1 MHMNLCTTRFLLPA
15 FILTI
20 VDWLVR
26 IFRLST
32 STVVLQNEKIGSIT
46 KIVLKTDKKVYKP
59 GQWFLLYVPPFD
71 LHPFSVTTT
80 SFNGQPALGFAVSSC
95 GKFTRTISSIHT
107 FRIDGPYGNSFDD
120 ILKHKK
126 IILIA
131 GGIGITPLL
140 NIVDFAKKMNLE
152 DKSIGIEFIFVANSI
167 NTLDAFEQE
176 LVEVKGVS
184 SLTCFLTKSTLV
196 STDAGY
202 DRPFPIE
209 TGRPDFVQ
217 LLSKQKNEH
226 LSSIG
231 VAVCG
236 PKDMIISV
244 REAALEEKDT
254 VELDAREQALK
265 ELNEANWGMAHWRA
279 ILVAGSGFLTDSYD
293 NFVIGIMTTII
304 GYVYFG
310 WNKNKI
316 PDFDNGWLKAA
327 SSWGNLT
334 GQFFFGILGDILG
347 RKKMYGIELIILII
361 GSVGCALAAPPAR
374 GFGFAGVLGF
384 WRFILGVGVGG
395 DYPVSGVITS
405 EFAST
410 KNRGTMIALVFAM
423 QGVGILLGSA
433 VSVLALLA
441 YQNMIRADPTNLDY
455 VWRVMAGFGCI
466 PALCAVYF
474 RLTIP
479 ETPRY
484 ALDVEKDIAK
494 GAAATKQFMT
504 NKMTI
509 VHEEEHIAPAKEKKP
524 FHTSFIEYFGKW
536 GNLKVLIGTAF
547 TWFFLDIG
555 FYGTNLNTSTIISAI
570 GWGAPPSPAAPYDVI
585 WNLAAGSA
593 IVNLCGN
600 FPGYFFTVFFV
611 DRIGRKPIQ
620 FLGFAMLTLAFL
632 FMAIFFDTLTK
643 NYIAAFVF
651 LYCFAQFFFNFGPNS
666 TTFIIPAEAFPTK
679 VRSSAHG
686 ISAAAGKAGAI
697 IAAQGFDP
705 LKSQNGGMSMLLWIF
720 AGCCFLGLLF
730 TFLVPET
737 KGKSLEELGDYE

>member
-1 MHMNLCTTRFLLPA
+1 MAT
-15 FILTI
+15 
-20 VDWLVR
+20 
-26 IFRLST
+26 
-32 STVVLQNEKIGSIT
+32 
-46 KIVLKTDKKVYKP
+46 
-59 GQWFLLYVPPFD
+59 
-71 LHPFSVTTT
+71 
-80 SFNGQPALGFAVSSC
+80 
-95 GKFTRTISSIHT
+95 
-107 FRIDGPYGNSFDD
+107 
-120 ILKHKK
+120 
-126 IILIA
+126 
-131 GGIGITPLL
+131 
-140 NIVDFAKKMNLE
+140 E
-152 DKSIGIEFIFVANSI
+152 DKDI
-167 NTLDAFEQE
+167 T
-176 LVEVKGVS
+176 
-184 SLTCFLTKSTLV
+184 
-196 STDAGY
+196 
-202 DRPFPIE
+202 
-209 TGRPDFVQ
+209 
-217 LLSKQKNEH
+217 
-226 LSSIG
+226 
-231 VAVCG
+231 
-236 PKDMIISV
+236 
-244 REAALEEKDT
+244 
-254 VELDAREQALK
+254 ELDVREQALK
-265 ELNEANWGMAHWRA
+265 ELNEAKWGVAHWRA

-334 GQFFFGILGDILG
+334 GQFVFGILGDILG
-347 RKKMYGIELIILII
+347 RKKMYGIELIILIV
-361 GSVGCALAAPPAR
+361 GAVGCALAAPPAR
-374 GFGFAGVLGF
+374 GFGFAGILGF

-441 YQNMIRADPTNLDY
+441 YQDMIRSDPINLDF
-455 VWRVMAGFGCI
+455 VWRVMAGFGCV

-484 ALDVEKDIAK
+484 ALDVEKDVAK
-494 GAAATKQFMT
+494 GAAAARQFMS

-509 VHEEEHIAPAKEKKP
+509 VHEEEHISQSTEKKKP
-524 FHTSFIEYFGKW
+524 FHVSFIEYFGKW
-536 GNLKVLIGTAF
+536 GNFKVLIGTAM

-593 IVNLCGN
+593 IVNLAGN

-620 FLGFAMLTLAFL
+620 FLGFAMLTLSFL
-632 FMAIFFDTLTK
+632 FMAIFYNTLTK
-643 NYIAAFVF
+643 NAIGAFVF

-705 LKSQNGGMSMLLWIF
+705 LKTQSGGISLLLWIF
-720 AGCCFLGLLF
+720 SGCCLLGFLF

-737 KGKSLEELGDYE
+737 NGKSLEELGDYE